1 MKDEK
6 YTEDEIKEIIKDRK
20 DNKIFKKNQYLKT
33 NEFKKKY
40 AESLFWILTKYWKS
54 YMDRGFKFKYNDV
67 REKSKKEYAVLS
79 DEFTEWIDDRYEIT
93 NDKKDIIK
101 IADIWDRY
109 KNGSYYSN
117 LSRRD
122 KRKNNKKCII
132 QKLMES
138 PLYGKLYV
146 KRFNSLRHLLRGVKK
161 RVDILVDDDDDDVY
175 IDEKNNV
182 DEF

>member
-1 MKDEK
+1 
-6 YTEDEIKEIIKDRK
+6 
-20 DNKIFKKNQYLKT
+20 
-33 NEFKKKY
+33 
-40 AESLFWILTKYWKS
+40 
-54 YMDRGFKFKYNDV
+54 MDRGFKFKYNDV